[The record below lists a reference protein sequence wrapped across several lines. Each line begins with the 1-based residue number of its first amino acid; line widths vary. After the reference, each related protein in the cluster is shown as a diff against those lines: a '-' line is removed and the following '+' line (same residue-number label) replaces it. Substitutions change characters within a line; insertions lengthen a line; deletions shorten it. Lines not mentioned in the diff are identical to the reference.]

1 MGCVDGCTCALVLK
15 MFICMQ
21 SQVKGE
27 SESHAVVP
35 VHVYGPEGVG
45 DFLDVV
51 LATSDTCLYVPVVV
65 FEFVPGPV
73 EDGFSEMECLN
84 QRSKLFRVRFSQLL
98 VHHCSVRCMFTL
110 HRPRVLHVRETCI
123 LAPQYE

>member
-1 MGCVDGCTCALVLK
+1 V
-15 MFICMQ
+15 Q

-27 SESHAVVP
+27 SEAQVSVP
-35 VHVYGPEGVG
+35 VHVYGPEGVA

-73 EDGFSEMECLN
+73 EDGYADMECLN
-84 QRSKLFRVRFSQLL
+84 ARSRLYRVCSLRPLATPPSALPAASRKRSAQNTCFCYMGFFSQERIHCFMFL
-98 VHHCSVRCMFTL
+98 VFAS
-110 HRPRVLHVRETCI
+110 
-123 LAPQYE
+123 LAAQ